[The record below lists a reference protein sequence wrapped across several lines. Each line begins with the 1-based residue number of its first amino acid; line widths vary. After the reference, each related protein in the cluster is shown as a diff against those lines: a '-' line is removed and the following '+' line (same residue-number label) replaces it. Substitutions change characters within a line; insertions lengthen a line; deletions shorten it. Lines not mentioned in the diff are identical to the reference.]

1 MDIQN
6 IEKQFN
12 FRFKFKPITHN
23 NWYETIVEFTDTNDG
38 MIYKIEMLTAISLET
53 ILENIIKDKRDNKIT
68 NVLS

>member
-23 NWYETIVEFTDTNDG
+23 NWYEPIVEFTDTNDG
-38 MIYKIEMLTAISLET
+38 MIEMLTAISLET